1 MKPIVSVIIPTYNRA
16 DFINEAIESVYAQTY
31 RPIECIVVDD
41 GSTDNTKTIL
51 EKWTQVSDN
60 EFYFKYLYQCNSGAQ
75 VARNTGIESS
85 TGSFIQFLDSDDL
98 LYSDKLAKQILFLSN
113 YKNYDAVFGDWEKG
127 LPNDKLHIKAEP
139 KHTNFLHQFLIGQP
153 IAIFS
158 MLMRKTIVE
167 KIGAWDITIKR
178 NQEIDFHLRGVLAGC
193 KYAYQPML
201 CGLWRIH
208 SGERIANVARL
219 TDAIAFYRKWENELM
234 QHQKWNTDL
243 ALGVVYNYFWFLNNY
258 SGNNKREMAQVLQEI
273 FRLYPRHP
281 IFISPKFKWVKSLL
295 GFNTA
300 ISLWINRFNKKRQN
314 PNG

>member
-1 MKPIVSVIIPTYNRA
+1 MNPIVSVIIPTYNRA

-75 VARNTGIESS
+75 VARNTGTEAS

-98 LYSDKLAKQILFLSN
+98 LYSDKLDKQILFLSN

-139 KHTNFLHQFLIGQP
+139 KQTNFLHQFLIGQP

-193 KYAYQPML
+193 QYAYQPQI

-208 SGERIANVARL
+208 NGERIAGNSKMSDV
-219 TDAIAFYRKWENELM
+219 INFYKKWETILIKEGKFNNQLSIKISDLYLWLVAENKNKSDNELISM
-234 QHQKWNTDL
+234 LKEAIRLNPVT
-243 ALGVVYNYFWFLNNY
+243 AL
-258 SGNNKREMAQVLQEI
+258 
-273 FRLYPRHP
+273 
-281 IFISPKFKWVKSLL
+281 VKSRKYKILKLLL
-295 GFNTA
+295 GNKTA
-300 ISLWINRFNKKRQN
+300 LKIWLWRFRQSTKLKN
-314 PNG
+314 Q